1 MNIFIEDTI
10 NGVNK
15 TIEGTTSNTCI
26 SYFKKLSEH
35 HDSEIKFYKDN
46 LKNYI
51 VVFNWKGINEW
62 KIDCPEELYK
72 IHSQRYATIEEC
84 IFFIK
89 KLFEV
94 GHLENQKGF
103 IDVPV
108 NHFTLDDMIA
118 FKEEDK
124 MMLKG
129 QDPNAKKSNV
139 LNTKQTATEKPAL
152 PQKKLPPKPLQQ
164 MATKMSKEISP
175 NPLKSLTETI
185 TKKGLNPSGDSSLFS
200 I

>member
-1 MNIFIEDTI
+1 MQAAIID
-10 NGVNK
+10 
-15 TIEGTTSNTCI
+15 SLHCI
-26 SYFKKLSEH
+26 DLIDQKIDRNETLTYFQELSDH
-35 HDSEIKFYKDN
+35 HDSEIKLYTSD

-51 VVFNWKGINEW
+51 ASFSWKGINQW
-62 KIDCPEELYK
+62 KVDCPEELHK
-72 IHSQRYATIEEC
+72 FHSQRYATTEEC

-129 QDPNAKKSNV
+129 QDPNAKKSNA
-139 LNTKQTATEKPAL
+139 LNPKQTATEKPAL
-152 PQKKLPPKPLQQ
+152 PQKKSPSKPLQQ
-164 MATKMSKEISP
+164 MATKVSKEISP

-185 TKKGLNPSGDSSLFS
+185 TKKGLKPSGDSSLFS